1 MEARC
6 RGSPSLHAPPAAP
19 PASADGRDG
28 CVESISRSIRRKCC
42 IRRTINAYIDAD
54 LMVTVG
60 DRVVV
65 VAKQK
70 AFTIRPQ
77 ATGCGCLLKG
87 TLPGMH

>member
-1 MEARC
+1 MAETGVWAPC
-6 RGSPSLHAPPAAP
+6 ESAAHA
-19 PASADGRDG
+19 ASMVA
-28 CVESISRSIRRKCC
+28 STS
-42 IRRTINAYIDAD
+42 DAD

-87 TLPGMH
+87 ALTGMHRVHFSTRSISA

>member
-1 MEARC
+1 MAETGVWAPC
-6 RGSPSLHAPPAAP
+6 ESPAHAASMAA
-19 PASADGRDG
+19 ST
-28 CVESISRSIRRKCC
+28 S
-42 IRRTINAYIDAD
+42 DAD

-77 ATGCGCLLKG
+77 ATGCDCLLKG

>member
-1 MEARC
+1 MAETGVWAPCESPAHAASMEA
-6 RGSPSLHAPPAAP
+6 STS
-19 PASADGRDG
+19 
-28 CVESISRSIRRKCC
+28 
-42 IRRTINAYIDAD
+42 DAD

-87 TLPGMH
+87 ALTGMHRVHLSTRSISA

>member
-1 MEARC
+1 MAETGVWAPC
-6 RGSPSLHAPPAAP
+6 ESAAHAASMAA
-19 PASADGRDG
+19 ST
-28 CVESISRSIRRKCC
+28 S
-42 IRRTINAYIDAD
+42 DAD

>member
-1 MEARC
+1 MAETGVWAPC
-6 RGSPSLHAPPAAP
+6 ESPAHAASMAA
-19 PASADGRDG
+19 ST
-28 CVESISRSIRRKCC
+28 S
-42 IRRTINAYIDAD
+42 DAD

-70 AFTIRPQ
+70 TFTIRVQ
-77 ATGCGCLLKG
+77 VMRRCCGLKG

>member
-1 MEARC
+1 MTHFTFHRESHSEMKCEMARPFHC
-6 RGSPSLHAPPAAP
+6 EITYP
-19 PASADGRDG
+19 
-28 CVESISRSIRRKCC
+28 
-42 IRRTINAYIDAD
+42 DAD

-70 AFTIRPQ
+70 TFTIRPQ